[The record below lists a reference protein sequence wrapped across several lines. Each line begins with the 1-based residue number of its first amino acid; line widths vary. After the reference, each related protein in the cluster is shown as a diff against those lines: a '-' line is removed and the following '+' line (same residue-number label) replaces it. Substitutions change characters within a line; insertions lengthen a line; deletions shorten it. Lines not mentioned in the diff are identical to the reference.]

1 MPGNNFRGRDKKM
14 ITALIVVV
22 LIVGFI
28 AAALAIR
35 FYVKTPPNMA
45 LIRTG
50 LGGRRVVIDG
60 GVLVFPVVQNIKW
73 ISLETVKLK
82 VWRVNKDGLIT
93 KDRFRVDVGA
103 EFYMKV
109 EPRTEDIETASRS
122 LGDRSLNAE
131 SLKLL
136 LEEKLV
142 SALRAVSAEKNL
154 VELHES
160 RIGFA
165 REVKESLKDTLLSNG
180 LTIEDVSI
188 FHLDQT
194 KKDQLDPN
202 NIFDAEG
209 LKQITAQTSQRMK
222 ERNEIEKNTEVAIKQ
237 KDVEAIKLKLKLDQ
251 EREFASSEQMKE
263 VENYRTLKR
272 SEAEQFK
279 FKQEMSVR
287 EAEISKDRMI
297 RETEIEKE
305 KFLIHKM
312 QEKER
317 AEIDNE
323 LAIEIARLVRDIG
336 IIQKEREKVEEERAR
351 LESEAAKKRSIQNV
365 LTVERKAEVERE
377 REIANIHH
385 TKELEIAELRA
396 KAMERLAEA
405 KLREGELE
413 AQVKYKMREAENVL
427 DTKFILKDVIEEF
440 IKNAPAI
447 CRELMEPARNIESI
461 RVLNI
466 NGPGLGGV
474 AATGGGDGDTVSK
487 VIGAVI
493 STGAILPLLNELMR
507 FYKIDGDEIVK
518 KVIEKVPDLKE
529 VIKIKSAE
537 ETHS

>member
-1 MPGNNFRGRDKKM
+1 ML
-14 ITALIVVV
+14 IALIVIV
-22 LIVGFI
+22 LVLGFI
-28 AAALAIR
+28 GAALAIR

-60 GVLVFPVVQNIKW
+60 GILVLPVVQQTKW

-82 VWRVNKDGLIT
+82 VWRVNKEGLIT

-109 EPRTEDIETASRS
+109 EPKIGDIETASRS

-131 SLKLL
+131 SLRLL

-142 SALRAVSAEKNL
+142 SALRAVAAEKNL
-154 VELHES
+154 VELHEN
-160 RIGFA
+160 RIQFA
-165 REVKESLKDTLLSNG
+165 REVRESLRDTLLSNG
-180 LTIEDVSI
+180 LTLEDVSI

-272 SEAEQFK
+272 AEAEQFK
-279 FKQEMSVR
+279 FKQEISVR
-287 EAEISKDRMI
+287 EAEI
-297 RETEIEKE
+297 EKE
-305 KFLIHKM
+305 KYLIQKM
-312 QEKER
+312 QERER
-317 AEIDNE
+317 AEIEKE
-323 LAIEIARLVRDIG
+323 LAIEIARLARDIG
-336 IIQKEREKVEEERAR
+336 IIQKEREKLEEEKAR
-351 LESEAAKKRSIQNV
+351 LESEAIKKRYIQNV
-365 LTVERKAEVERE
+365 VTVERKAEAERE
-377 REIANIHH
+377 RELANINYQR
-385 TKELEIAELRA
+385 ELDIAELKARA
-396 KAMERLAEA
+396 IERLADA
-405 KLREGELE
+405 RLREGEIE

-427 DTKFILKDVIEEF
+427 DTKFIVKDMVEEF
-440 IKNAPAI
+440 IKNAPLI
-447 CRELMEPARNIESI
+447 FRELMEPTRNIESI

-466 NGPGLGGV
+466 NGAGLGGS
-474 AATGGGDGDTVSK
+474 TQGDGGDTVGK
-487 VIGAVI
+487 VISAVI
-493 STGAILPLLNELMR
+493 SASAILPLVNEAMR
-507 FYKIDGDEIVK
+507 FSKIDGDEIIK
-518 KVIEKVPDLKE
+518 RVIEKVPALKD
-529 VIKIKSAE
+529 VIRLKSAE
-537 ETHS
+537 EERQATG